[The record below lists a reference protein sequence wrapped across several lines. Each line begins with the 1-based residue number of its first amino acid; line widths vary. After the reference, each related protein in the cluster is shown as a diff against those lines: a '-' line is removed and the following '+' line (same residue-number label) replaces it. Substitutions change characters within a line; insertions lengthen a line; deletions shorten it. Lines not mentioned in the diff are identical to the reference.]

1 MYARGIQ
8 SFHYSSPAKITR
20 NIAIFAEKK
29 KMTWNKS
36 FIFFILF
43 FKRTWYFLGS
53 SEVSTKTIY
62 DIIWEQPQ
70 Q

>member
-20 NIAIFAEKK
+20 NIIFAEKK
-29 KMTWNKS
+29 MTWNQS

-43 FKRTWYFLGS
+43 FKRTWSFLGS